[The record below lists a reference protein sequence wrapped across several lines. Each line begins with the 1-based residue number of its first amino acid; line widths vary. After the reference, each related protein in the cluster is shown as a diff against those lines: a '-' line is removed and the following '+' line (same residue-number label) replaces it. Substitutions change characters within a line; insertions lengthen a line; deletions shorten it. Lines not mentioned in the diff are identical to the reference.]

1 MGPNIFSHLASS
13 SSFDKPKSLPVGR
26 AKFTPYSYD
35 FDDLKNRLRK
45 LEKANSLQPRAD
57 KYTIIKTFEVGDH
70 CVLELQYK
78 KCTNYEGRK
87 ILVFK
92 NIHLPELLERN
103 SRLIDPHFSENT
115 DYVSPVA
122 RFEPTE
128 DGIEMAI
135 QFARNIL

>member
-1 MGPNIFSHLASS
+1 MGLFSHLGSS
-13 SSFDKPKSLPVGR
+13 SSFDKTSLPVGR
-26 AKFTPYSYD
+26 VKFTPYSNDND
-35 FDDLKNRLRK
+35 FDAIKERLRK
-45 LEKANSLQPRAD
+45 LEKTNSLQPRAD